1 MRALL
6 KNMRM
11 VLLLLSILILAG
23 CGGDEPTPTVEPQV
37 TQVVEPTAAVQP
49 TSATPVAQDSPLA
62 APVSPL
68 AAPVSPLAVPDLE
81 ALASSATGT
90 IVGALLIQR
99 GGVETA
105 IEGVYIGLADVIRDE
120 QGIPKVSGYEPS
132 MAQRATTDAAGQ
144 FVLKDLKPG
153 SYTLILDAA
162 ITQYQL
168 KYPNSENTI
177 VVDVEPSKVVNLGAL
192 RYESLPIP
200 GFQ

>member
-6 KNMRM
+6 KDMRI
-11 VLLLLSILILAG
+11 VFLLFGILILAG
-23 CGGDEPTPTVEPQV
+23 CGGDEPTPTVEPQM
-37 TQVVEPTAAVQP
+37 TPVVEPTAAVQP
-49 TSATPVAQDSPLA
+49 SAATPVAMPSPLA

-68 AAPVSPLAVPDLE
+68 AAPVSPLAVPDQ
-81 ALASSATGT
+81 ATLTSPTTGA

-132 MAQRATTDAAGQ
+132 AAQRAATDAAGQ

-162 ITQYQL
+162 VTQYQL
-168 KYPNSENTI
+168 MYPNSENTI
-177 VVDVEPSKVVNLGAL
+177 LVDVEPGKIVNLGAL